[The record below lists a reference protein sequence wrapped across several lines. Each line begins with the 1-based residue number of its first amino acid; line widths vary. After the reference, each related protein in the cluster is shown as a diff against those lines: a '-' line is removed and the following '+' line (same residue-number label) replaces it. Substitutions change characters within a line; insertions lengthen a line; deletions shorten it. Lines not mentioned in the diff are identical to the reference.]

1 MEILNRLAAGSDFI
15 ENQNFALIH
24 KIVLKLSLQD
34 LEEEILRNPDDVD
47 VPDAMGRTALEWAAA
62 RGTEP

>member
-1 MEILNRLAAGSDFI
+1 MSRGRERFHRKSKFCP
-15 ENQNFALIH
+15 IH